1 MFGDEKLAG
10 MFKQKIDSDGEL
22 YFRGVIH
29 FYGSKLPVSI
39 ELRPTNKAIKG
50 ERVYLA
56 YSFLPAQRYEVK
68 TLSQKH
74 KQRQML
80 AGRIIAE
87 RKAKKILNAVGI
99 IYEKQRE
106 QDERKRNRV
115 QKNSRRNQKT
125 L

>member
-22 YFRGVIH
+22 YFRGVMH

-56 YSFLPAQRYEVK
+56 YSFLPPRWVTRETMMSVWNLLTSLFRLKAWEAYSYFIHLTTTSVINSYNFSFSKGKRYH
-68 TLSQKH
+68 S
-74 KQRQML
+74 
-80 AGRIIAE
+80 
-87 RKAKKILNAVGI
+87 
-99 IYEKQRE
+99 
-106 QDERKRNRV
+106 V
-115 QKNSRRNQKT
+115 QCIV
-125 L
+125 